1 MKISDIIFLKKKKTM
16 FKKVTIIINLKTSR
30 IFCETIFYDKV
41 FDKNE
46 IFISRN
52 DLSHIRK

>member
-1 MKISDIIFLKKKKTM
+1 M

-30 IFCETIFYDKV
+30 IFRETIFYDKV
-41 FDKNE
+41 FDRNE